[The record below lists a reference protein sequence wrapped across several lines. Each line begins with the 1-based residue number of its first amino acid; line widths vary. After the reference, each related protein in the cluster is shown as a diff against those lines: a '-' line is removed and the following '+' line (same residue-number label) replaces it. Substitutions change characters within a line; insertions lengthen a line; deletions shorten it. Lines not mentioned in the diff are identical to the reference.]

1 MRIHLAVDYIS
12 DYVFWPIFRLDGTLL
27 AVEMISH
34 FTGLSGKLSM
44 PADILLTQLSPRQQ
58 YDVVCEQLL
67 FIKDKSAWFI
77 DNHVQL
83 VLKVGPQITEI
94 LMKSDVLRSE
104 LKRLDFVLLEINE
117 LFPHLSQGKE
127 NATLLNLSRSV
138 HLWLD
143 NFGSGKTTLK
153 PLHDGL
159 VRGVKLDG
167 QFMEQLLSRPTNTL
181 MMEPLLRTIKNSYS
195 GISIVAKE
203 IDTIATLNQM
213 KQLNI
218 DAVQGQM
225 WPAVHFDRLEQHT
238 ALIG

>member
-1 MRIHLAVDYIS
+1 MRIHLAVDYTS

-34 FTGLSGKLSM
+34 FNGLSGKLSM
-44 PADILLTQLSPRQQ
+44 PADILLMQLNPRQKQ
-58 YDVVCEQLL
+58 DLIHEQLL
-67 FIKDKSAWFI
+67 FIKEKSAWFI
-77 DNHVQL
+77 DNHIQL
-83 VLKVGPQITEI
+83 LLKVGSEI
-94 LMKSDVLRSE
+94 ADILLNSDVLRAE
-104 LKRLDFVLLEINE
+104 IKRLDFVLLEINE
-117 LFPHLSQGKE
+117 FFPQLAQGKE
-127 NATLLNLSRSV
+127 NAALLNLSQAFP
-138 HLWLD
+138 LWLD

-159 VRGVKLDG
+159 VQGVKLDR
-167 QFMEQLLSRPTNTL
+167 QFIGQLLSRPANML

-203 IDTIATLNQM
+203 IDTVAILNKM
-213 KQLNI
+213 RLLSI

-225 WPAVHFDRLEQHT
+225 WPAVHFDRLEQRT

>member
-1 MRIHLAVDYIS
+1 MRIHLAVDYTS

-34 FTGLSGKLSM
+34 FNGLSGKLSM
-44 PADILLTQLSPRQQ
+44 PADILLMQLNSRQKQ
-58 YDVVCEQLL
+58 DLIHEQLL
-67 FIKDKSAWFI
+67 FIKEKSAWFI
-77 DNHVQL
+77 DNHIQL
-83 VLKVGPQITEI
+83 LLKVGSEI
-94 LMKSDVLRSE
+94 ADILLNSDVLRAE
-104 LKRLDFVLLEINE
+104 IKRLDFVLLEINE
-117 LFPHLSQGKE
+117 FFPQLAQGKE
-127 NATLLNLSRSV
+127 NAALLNLSQAFP
-138 HLWLD
+138 LWLD

-159 VRGVKLDG
+159 VQGVKLDR
-167 QFMEQLLSRPTNTL
+167 QFIGQLLSRPANML

-203 IDTIATLNQM
+203 IDTVAILNKM
-213 KQLNI
+213 RLLSI

-225 WPAVHFDRLEQHT
+225 WPAVHFDRLEQRT

>member
-34 FTGLSGKLSM
+34 FNGLSGKLSM
-44 PADILLTQLSPRQQ
+44 PADILLTQLNSSQKH
-58 YDVVCEQLL
+58 DFVHEQLL
-67 FIKDKSAWFI
+67 FIKEKSAWFI

-83 VLKVGPQITEI
+83 VLKVGREITEI
-94 LMKSDVLRSE
+94 LIKSDVLRGE
-104 LKRLDFVLLEINE
+104 IKRLDFVLLEINE
-117 LFPHLSQGKE
+117 FFPQLSQGKE
-127 NATLLNLSRSV
+127 NAALLNLSQSLP
-138 HLWLD
+138 LWLD

-159 VRGVKLDG
+159 VRGVKLDR
-167 QFMEQLLSRPTNTL
+167 QFIGQLLSRPANTL
-181 MMEPLLRTIKNSYS
+181 MIEPLLRTIKNSYS

-203 IDTIATLNQM
+203 INNMAILN
-213 KQLNI
+213 KIGQLNI

-225 WPAVHFDRLEQHT
+225 WPAVHFDGLKQRMAPL
-238 ALIG
+238 G

>member
-1 MRIHLAVDYIS
+1 MRIHLAVDYTS

-34 FTGLSGKLSM
+34 FNGLSGKLSM
-44 PADILLTQLSPRQQ
+44 PADILLMQLNSRQKQ
-58 YDVVCEQLL
+58 DLIHEQLL
-67 FIKDKSAWFI
+67 FIKEKSAWFI
-77 DNHVQL
+77 DNNIQL
-83 VLKVGPQITEI
+83 LLKVGSEI
-94 LMKSDVLRSE
+94 ADILLNSDVLRAE
-104 LKRLDFVLLEINE
+104 IKRLDFVLLEINE
-117 LFPHLSQGKE
+117 FFPQLAQGKE
-127 NATLLNLSRSV
+127 NAALLNLSQAFP
-138 HLWLD
+138 LWLD

-159 VRGVKLDG
+159 VQGVKLDR
-167 QFMEQLLSRPTNTL
+167 QFIGQLLSRPANML

-203 IDTIATLNQM
+203 IDTVAILNKM
-213 KQLNI
+213 RLLSI

-225 WPAVHFDRLEQHT
+225 WPAVHFDRLEQRT

>member
-34 FTGLSGKLSM
+34 FNGLSGKLSM
-44 PADILLTQLSPRQQ
+44 PADILLTQLNSSQKH
-58 YDVVCEQLL
+58 DFVHEQLL
-67 FIKDKSAWFI
+67 FIKEKSAWFI

-83 VLKVGPQITEI
+83 VLKVGREITEI
-94 LMKSDVLRSE
+94 LIKSDVLRGE
-104 LKRLDFVLLEINE
+104 IKRLDFVLLEINE
-117 LFPHLSQGKE
+117 FFPQLSQGKE
-127 NATLLNLSRSV
+127 NAALLNLSQSFP
-138 HLWLD
+138 LWLD

-159 VRGVKLDG
+159 VRGVKLDR
-167 QFMEQLLSRPTNTL
+167 QFIGQLLSRPANTL
-181 MMEPLLRTIKNSYS
+181 MIEPLLRTIKNSYS

-203 IDTIATLNQM
+203 INNMAILN
-213 KQLNI
+213 KIGQLNI

-225 WPAVHFDRLEQHT
+225 WPAVHFDGLKQRMAPL
-238 ALIG
+238 G